1 MAQKVRFP
9 YLSERSVDRLNEW
22 RHSSHLIYHLL
33 AHVLRHTHIH
43 TRDQSARP
51 QQTETD
57 SQGSSQTRRQAVL
70 SWPSRCACGG
80 ALHPLRG
87 PPPRRS
93 YRHAAAR
100 KTSAVAAL
108 AAPHL
113 SLRPR
118 AAPARRLAAAA
129 ALPRRE
135 PPLMG
140 RSRGSPR
147 ARLAPLPTP
156 AEKTPSL
163 LSIHASLL
171 SNLSLS
177 WQMIACNCQ
186 MAVKTAVSA
195 PLRLRGL
202 PGTWPP
208 REAPLPVSQFHGQA
222 HSHSHTPFP
231 F

>member
-1 MAQKVRFP
+1 MGA
-9 YLSERSVDRLNEW
+9 RL
-22 RHSSHLIYHLL
+22 
-33 AHVLRHTHIH
+33 
-43 TRDQSARP
+43 
-51 QQTETD
+51 
-57 SQGSSQTRRQAVL
+57 
-70 SWPSRCACGG
+70 GG

-87 PPPRRS
+87 PHPRHR

-163 LSIHASLL
+163 LSITASLL

-177 WQMIACNCQ
+177 WQMIVCNAKWRPRRWFPRTASIARFAWH
-186 MAVKTAVSA
+186 MATAGGSPVRFPIPRSGSQSFSGS
-195 PLRLRGL
+195 RLFL
-202 PGTWPP
+202 FD
-208 REAPLPVSQFHGQA
+208 FHLKLEG
-222 HSHSHTPFP
+222 SIEEETR
-231 F
+231 

>member
-1 MAQKVRFP
+1 MGA
-9 YLSERSVDRLNEW
+9 RL
-22 RHSSHLIYHLL
+22 
-33 AHVLRHTHIH
+33 
-43 TRDQSARP
+43 
-51 QQTETD
+51 
-57 SQGSSQTRRQAVL
+57 
-70 SWPSRCACGG
+70 GG

-87 PPPRRS
+87 PHPRHR

-163 LSIHASLL
+163 LSITASLL

-177 WQMIACNCQ
+177 WQMIVCNCQ
-186 MAVKTAVSA
+186 MASKTVVSPHRFDCEICLA
-195 PLRLRGL
+195 HGHRRRFPCPFPNSTVRLTVILRL
-202 PGTWPP
+202 
-208 REAPLPVSQFHGQA
+208 
-222 HSHSHTPFP
+222 TPFP